1 MKHIDLYNQKII
13 QAIIQEYQPIFEN
26 ATPGH
31 CMKIVGLAEDILEN
45 LLRAIRSDFKTIKTF
60 VISNDKTNDIYISP
74 TKLIEYRNN
83 NSEAILVLIPANNRT
98 AAEDSYGNTTFQELT
113 LTKIENT
120 IYNNLLDE
128 VPAEQKLL
136 IKNIISYA
144 SSIIELSVSDKINYI
159 IALLI
164 SGFQGNIGRKLYL
177 LKLIPDSELES
188 QSSNL
193 KNRLHFNNKCIEIL
207 SDSSLPLFQRVDNLP
222 IQKNSL
228 QKTVVE
234 FLKNKD
240 ISNLRSQIAREIYH
254 NSLELFFENWKIS
267 DLNESQELQ
276 LIFDSFK
283 NAKRNAQDLF
293 FDNGKYLIQTKVGK
307 SSKIKIRV
315 ITDPIPKN
323 IDKLK
328 FFHVYLMKVEGGI
341 GYEYSF
347 LRKAKV
353 NLNSNLNYRDIQVDI
368 EGSNI
373 ENGTYYFK
381 VNAIDEGGKI
391 LNNDER
397 FKELSIQNKW
407 ESAINEIEN
416 KYSGDV
422 IETRKKELREKFQYK
437 KTSDS
442 EDYDIIILDDDEVVE
457 EENSRKDKIN
467 NALQAFFQYRIE
479 QLKTKEEFD
488 IPLISEDSGF
498 WLNDSSSKLLSTY
511 YLKFNNKHV
520 YQSIIPLKLRLIE
533 STLLNNSKKFG
544 FADVALHSNPSAYS
558 LKSAS
563 FKSFDLINQLIPSSI
578 IDIRNELFEKI
589 VSSSKDNK
597 GTFETFDFYNHT
609 TLLRDYLVQLT
620 QWTTQLRDKFDNL
633 TDIDSEKKAELQKL
647 FLELQNIDT
656 IQLTTKLP
664 DKTPLDVLVLSPL
677 HPLRLVW
684 HLQLYDLFTE
694 WEQKTKAYEGHI
706 VEWYKNLENLFIG
719 NLLPENN
726 PLVFVSFTNNKA
738 YQYAGELQYGWGIYI
753 KPESNYNIEAISS
766 VNRQVKAYL
775 RDLIN
780 ISSDNYIDTDI
791 SQKLVTKHV
800 KNYVIQHPYTDKL
813 IINLFNAGDANTFAN
828 SLTELEKEKRFENI
842 CYEIRIFKGADNI
855 INHGASLKNLINPE
869 YNVSEEAEAF
879 SQPSI
884 NKLFPKLRFSV
895 NNIKDYLLHPD
906 EYNAHLSFLVS
917 PFPSKTELI
926 KVRKHYTNF
935 HLNGILMSPSVIVED
950 SDKEIKWNK
959 FIYPNKLSNQIN
971 EFSNTGIALFAN
983 IQSFV
988 AGALASHS
996 TNSFPSTQLHLNEKD
1011 NVLISLVHDNSDWVI
1026 TFDKNLG
1033 PQVFDQPSK
1042 NGHIPFLLDYIPG
1055 EELSGISSFLTTRPT
1070 SEILGLL
1077 LPHFEEF
1084 NIDILD
1090 PNNGKA
1096 LEILLEDLR
1105 AISSSLVLQLNSG
1118 KNKAFEVIGSAFT
1131 KRVLEKK
1138 EYLKDSFL
1146 IPIDLHQNLFENTS
1160 LASKSR
1166 ADNLL
1171 VSIDTE
1177 HRVIEITVIEIKCRN
1192 SLNEQEKNDLKD
1204 KIKDQVNNTIQVLKH
1219 HFDPENNLSFD
1230 RLDRQIKN
1238 KELKSLLEF
1247 YIHRANR
1254 YSYLEDEAYNAYLN
1268 FLNTIDVGYTL
1279 NFKQRGF
1286 IFDFSSEIKHSK
1298 EVIDS
1303 ELTCFTFGK
1312 RLISEIL
1319 DPDSDLNTTRLEKD
1333 ELKEDLIDCSFR
1345 KKELSDFLKSFES
1358 SEQSEYIEKVEVREE
1373 VKEPEIVDKSI
1384 IIEKIEPVAE
1394 NVPVTT
1400 DKLTNLSN
1408 KPNYDILIGK
1418 SSGSEQYGILG
1429 KTIHGKTIALD
1440 LSETNTIS
1448 LFGVQGGGKSY
1459 TIGTVTEM
1467 VLKQFQN
1474 INCLPSPLAS
1484 VIFHFSESMDY
1495 EPEFTSM
1502 KKPND
1507 NKSEIDKLINEYKGK
1522 PDSIEDIIIL
1532 TPKDKVEERQEEYPD
1547 IQVFPIAFN
1556 SMELSVQ
1563 DWLFLLGAIGND
1575 STYIKQLKAI
1585 MKENRKDLSLL
1596 NISNGVEETELLS
1609 NSQKAL
1615 ARQKLNFA
1623 SEYIDDSFNLKEI
1636 LRPGRL
1642 IIVDLRDEFIIKDD
1656 ALGLFVIMLN
1666 IFSSVKSIDDKHF
1679 NKFIVFDEAHKYMDN
1694 KALTN
1699 NIVTAIREMRHK
1711 GVSIMIAS
1719 QDPPSL
1725 PNEIIELSS
1734 VVLTHK
1740 FNSPQWLRHIQKS
1753 ITQLNP
1759 LQASDLSAL
1768 NPGEAFL
1775 WATKSDDK
1783 NITNKPTKIFTRPR
1797 VTKHGGSTIKA
1808 TGN

>member
-1 MKHIDLYNQKII
+1 MSNISTYYSRIINLIIELYHG
-13 QAIIQEYQPIFEN
+13 EFES
-26 ATPGH
+26 ASAGH
-31 CMKIVGLAEDILEN
+31 CMKITGLSEQELHPLWGILNEQYAHLSTYIVSEN
-45 LLRAIRSDFKTIKTF
+45 
-60 VISNDKTNDIYISP
+60 TNGSPEKYISA
-74 TKLIEYRNN
+74 TKLIELRNQH
-83 NSEAILVLIPANNRT
+83 EKPLLILIPANSRT
-98 AAEDSYGNTTFQELT
+98 AAEDSYGNATFKE
-113 LTKIENT
+113 IS
-120 IYNNLLDE
+120 LDII
-128 VPAEQKLL
+128 EQKLFEKLLSEIPPEYDNVIRTIINYPYPHDLQRTHFINFL
-136 IKNIISYA
+136 IKILSNGLSDEVIGQNLYHLELLPDNI
-144 SSIIELSVSDKINYI
+144 
-159 IALLI
+159 
-164 SGFQGNIGRKLYL
+164 L
-177 LKLIPDSELES
+177 LKEKEKLRA
-188 QSSNL
+188 
-193 KNRLHFNNKCIEIL
+193 RLNFNIDCSEIL
-207 SDSSLPLFQRVDNLP
+207 SNYGRPLYERISELP
-222 IQKNSL
+222 IENNTIQKDLIDLFKTESNS
-228 QKTVVE
+228 KTRKE
-234 FLKNKD
+234 
-240 ISNLRSQIAREIYH
+240 ICQIIYDKYP
-254 NSLELFFENWKIS
+254 SLNFCNWAIP
-267 DLNESQELQ
+267 DLNFERIELHVDDIISKDFI
-276 LIFDSFK
+276 LEDGK
-283 NAKRNAQDLF
+283 KVLNAS
-293 FDNGKYLIQTKVGK
+293 NGQTSKV
-307 SSKIKIRV
+307 KIR
-315 ITDPIPKN
+315 ISTSPNP
-323 IDKLK
+323 
-328 FFHVYLMKVEGGI
+328 
-341 GYEYSF
+341 
-347 LRKAKV
+347 
-353 NLNSNLNYRDIQVDI
+353 VDI
-368 EGSNI
+368 EDLKYLRIILMEVDGAAGTEVMELRKLKNSGSRRPYRDAQI
-373 ENGTYYFK
+373 EINPSLIEEGSYFFRVYAEDEHGT
-381 VNAIDEGGKI
+381 I
-391 LNNDER
+391 LNLNDNYKDIKIQRQWEEEVNEIIKNYEGAELSQKT
-397 FKELSIQNKW
+397 KEL
-407 ESAINEIEN
+407 EIEYN
-416 KYSGDV
+416 
-422 IETRKKELREKFQYK
+422 FK

-442 EDYDIIILDDDEVVE
+442 DDFDFIIDEEAVDPTPI
-457 EENSRKDKIN
+457 RRDKIN

-656 IQLTTKLP
+656 IQLSTKLP

-780 ISSDNYIDTDI
+780 ISSENYIDTDI

-906 EYNAHLSFLVS
+906 EFNAHLSFLVS

-1160 LASKSR
+1160 LVSKSR

-1345 KKELSDFLKSFES
+1345 KRELSDFLKSFES
-1358 SEQSEYIEKVEVREE
+1358 TEQSEYIEKEEVREE
-1373 VKEPEIVDKSI
+1373 VKEPEIVDKSV
-1384 IIEKIEPVAE
+1384 IIEKSEPVAE

-1400 DKLTNLSN
+1400 NKATNLSN